1 MVKIPDVIKQAARDL
16 RNNQT
21 EPEKKLWDEIR
32 YDKLWIKF
40 LRQRPI
46 YVYTE
51 DSGLDR
57 FVIVDFVS
65 LKDKIIIEVDGSI
78 HDTLEVAQLDQYKEK
93 LLQRLGYVIVRI
105 RNEDIIDD
113 IYQVLDRLKYFI
125 KSKHN

>member
-1 MVKIPDVIKQAARDL
+1 M
-16 RNNQT
+16 
-21 EPEKKLWDEIR
+21 
-32 YDKLWIKF
+32 
-40 LRQRPI
+40 
-46 YVYTE
+46 
-51 DSGLDR
+51 
-57 FVIVDFVS
+57 DFVS